1 MGFIPNFQTSSFT
14 YYSYLPMSK
23 FKSEDFRYDGNKK
36 FILKKAETKI
46 SDLYDEKDDY
56 KKMLE
61 DNADQLDELQ
71 SMMYAHN
78 RYGLLVILQAM
89 DAAGKDG
96 TLKRVFAGVN
106 PIGVKIHSFK
116 RPSENELA
124 HDFMWRSTVRL
135 PERGTITVFNRSY
148 YEEVLI
154 VKVHPEIVTSGQRLP
169 TELTEDMDKL
179 WENRYEDIVNSEKYL
194 YHNGIRVVK
203 FFLHVSKK
211 EQAERLIAR
220 IEDPAKNWKFE
231 EGDVKERESWDK
243 YMDAFEECINAT
255 ATEKAPWYVIPADD
269 KKNMRLM
276 VGQIIAEEMKK
287 LDIRYPESDE
297 KRHAELQRLIDIIK
311 SQNND

>member
-1 MGFIPNFQTSSFT
+1 
-14 YYSYLPMSK
+14 MSK
-23 FKSEDFRYDGNKK
+23 FKSEDYRYDGNKK

-61 DNADQLDELQ
+61 DNADELDELQ

-124 HDFMWRSTVRL
+124 HDFMWRSSIRL

-179 WENRYEDIVNSEKYL
+179 WKNRYEDIVNSEKYL

-287 LDIRYPESDE
+287 MDIRYPESDE

>member
-1 MGFIPNFQTSSFT
+1 
-14 YYSYLPMSK
+14 MSK
-23 FKSEDFRYDGNKK
+23 FKSEDFRYDGDKK
-36 FILKKAETKI
+36 FILKKADTKI
-46 SDLYDEKDDY
+46 SDLYEDKDDY

-61 DNADQLDELQ
+61 DTADELDELQ

-124 HDFMWRSTVRL
+124 HDFMWRSSIRL
-135 PERGTITVFNRSY
+135 PERGSITVFNRSY

-154 VKVHPEIVTSGQRLP
+154 VKVHPDIVTDVQRLP

-179 WENRYEDIVNSEKYL
+179 WKNRYEDIVNSEKYL
-194 YHNGIRVVK
+194 HHNGIRVVK

-243 YMDAFEECINAT
+243 YMEAFEECINAT

-287 LDIRYPESDE
+287 LDIRYPEADE

>member
-1 MGFIPNFQTSSFT
+1 
-14 YYSYLPMSK
+14 MSK
-23 FKSEDFRYDGNKK
+23 FKSEDYRFDGNKK

-61 DNADQLDELQ
+61 DNADELDKLQ

-243 YMDAFEECINAT
+243 YMDAFEECVNAT

>member
-1 MGFIPNFQTSSFT
+1 
-14 YYSYLPMSK
+14 MSK
-23 FKSEDFRYDGNKK
+23 FKSEDFRYDGDKK
-36 FILKKAETKI
+36 FILKKADTKM
-46 SDLYDEKDDY
+46 SALYDEKNDY

-61 DNADQLDELQ
+61 DNADELDKLQ

-124 HDFMWRSTVRL
+124 HDFMWRSSIRL
-135 PERGTITVFNRSY
+135 PERGSITVFNRSY

-154 VKVHPEIVTSGQRLP
+154 VKVHPEIVTNVQRLP
-169 TELTEDMDKL
+169 TEITKDMDKL
-179 WENRYEDIVNSEKYL
+179 WENRYEDIVNSEQYL

-220 IEDPAKNWKFE
+220 IEDPTKNWKFE

-243 YMDAFEECINAT
+243 YMEAFEECINAT

-287 LDIRYPESDE
+287 LDISYPEADE
-297 KRHAELQRLIDIIK
+297 KRHAELQRLVGIIK

>member
-1 MGFIPNFQTSSFT
+1 
-14 YYSYLPMSK
+14 MSK
-23 FKSEDFRYDGNKK
+23 FKSEDYRFDGNKK

-61 DNADQLDELQ
+61 NNADELDKLQ